1 MFPPVILVTV
11 RLARSMK
18 SRPLFSILIIGE
30 LRAMT
35 AGAAGFVPLFPVSFC
50 ARIETLPADTSI
62 SSNAKALPAASE
74 VYGACWISALIWR
87 WKSPVGSVPDG
98 DIVAGGAGGGG
109 APRGRRACGGR
120 GGRRRRELRADLR
133 LGQAGQRDELV
144 DDALIG
150 IEAADDG
157 VLDHLVVPAHH
168 RVEVI
173 DVGDIFEGGRRR
185 TAGQQ

>member
-18 SRPLFSILIIGE
+18 SRPLFSTLIIGE

-62 SSNAKALPAASE
+62 SPNAKALPAASE
-74 VYGACWISALIWR
+74 VYGACWINALIWR

-98 DIVAGGAGGGG
+98 DIVAGAPGG
-109 APRGRRACGGR
+109 APPGGEGGCGSGRAGRRGGWVAER
-120 GGRRRRELRADLR
+120 W
-133 LGQAGQRDELV
+133 
-144 DDALIG
+144 
-150 IEAADDG
+150 
-157 VLDHLVVPAHH
+157 
-168 RVEVI
+168 
-173 DVGDIFEGGRRR
+173 
-185 TAGQQ
+185 

>member
-62 SSNAKALPAASE
+62 SPNAKALPAASE

-98 DIVAGGAGGGG
+98 DIVAGAAGGAAARRRGVSGSGGAGK
-109 APRGRRACGGR
+109 R
-120 GGRRRRELRADLR
+120 GGRVRAV
-133 LGQAGQRDELV
+133 LV
-144 DDALIG
+144 G
-150 IEAADDG
+150 
-157 VLDHLVVPAHH
+157 
-168 RVEVI
+168 
-173 DVGDIFEGGRRR
+173 
-185 TAGQQ
+185 